1 MKAVIIYDDTGRK
14 SEVITDIIGEKGF
27 ADVVV
32 KRRRMEEYYQD
43 EIKKIYS
50 DVVWKKIHSPFEY
63 SGLIKELEVLNS
75 DDVKLMHCFSNYF
88 ISDGKKA
95 SLSFRKLAFIDGT
108 YGVLEGK
115 RAVAAMF
122 SSVDEYAVFCKNII
136 LRLLRG

>member
-63 SGLIKELEVLNS
+63 SGLIIR
-75 DDVKLMHCFSNYF
+75 FQ
-88 ISDGKKA
+88 IS
-95 SLSFRKLAFIDGT
+95 RKNF
-108 YGVLEGK
+108 
-115 RAVAAMF
+115 
-122 SSVDEYAVFCKNII
+122 VFLII
-136 LRLLRG
+136 LFLMERRLLYHSGNWLL